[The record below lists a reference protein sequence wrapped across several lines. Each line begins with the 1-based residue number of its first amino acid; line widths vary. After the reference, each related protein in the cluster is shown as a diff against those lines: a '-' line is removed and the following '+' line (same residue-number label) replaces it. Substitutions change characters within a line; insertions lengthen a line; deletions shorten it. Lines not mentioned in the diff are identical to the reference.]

1 MASLPGNSS
10 SAALV
15 GLSRGHILS
24 DMEDEEDLF
33 EIDLEAVESL
43 PPPQYNWDS
52 YFVAAGDVLLANC
65 LLPVTDISRAIP
77 TVSEAL
83 SFKSGANVV
92 MIQEPVPL
100 GQLLRLPFLEAFGL
114 HQKSVKQQWDF
125 VEKNETR
132 LDARSEPFRGRSSF
146 NAASVSEDIAIYGG

>member
-1 MASLPGNSS
+1 MASLLGGSS

-15 GLSRGHILS
+15 GLSKGHILS

-33 EIDLEAVESL
+33 EIDLEAVESI

-52 YFVAAGDVLLANC
+52 YFTAAGDVLLANC

-83 SFKSGANVV
+83 AYKTSANVV
-92 MIQEPVPL
+92 MIPEPVPL

-114 HQKSVKQQWDF
+114 HQKRANPQWDF
-125 VEKNETR
+125 VKKK
-132 LDARSEPFRGRSSF
+132 
-146 NAASVSEDIAIYGG
+146 